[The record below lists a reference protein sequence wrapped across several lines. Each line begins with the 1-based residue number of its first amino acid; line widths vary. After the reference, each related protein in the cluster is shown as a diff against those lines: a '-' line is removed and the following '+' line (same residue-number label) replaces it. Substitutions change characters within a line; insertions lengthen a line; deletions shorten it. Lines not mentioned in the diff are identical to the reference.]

1 MPLAAESATGRRSR
15 AARPLDL
22 TRPET
27 VRAVARRVGLHTS
40 KRLGQHFLIDRTV
53 LETIVAELGP
63 APDST
68 VVEIGCGIGTLT
80 GELAE
85 AAGNVIAVD
94 VDLACVRATQITQRH
109 RTNVQVVRADARQI
123 DPAEFGISAPWLA
136 AGNLPYRLTGT
147 LLGHLF
153 ELSTPPSRGV
163 FLVQRE
169 VAARLSAGPGDWSVA
184 TLALRSIATVT
195 RVRDVP
201 PAAFDPAPAV
211 HSSIVRVEPTTGSL
225 GDERSQMLAL
235 ARAVFQQRRK
245 TLRHGVAHAMG
256 GDDKAALEAL
266 LRAHID
272 PGLRPGT
279 LGLDEWQQL
288 ARAVLA
294 VEATRR

>member
-1 MPLAAESATGRRSR
+1 MTLVADGAIRRGSR

-40 KRLGQHFLIDRTV
+40 RRLGQHFLIDRTV
-53 LETIVAELGP
+53 LETIVAELAP
-63 APDST
+63 AQDST
-68 VVEIGCGIGTLT
+68 VLEIGCGIGTLT
-80 GELAE
+80 GELAD
-85 AAGNVIAVD
+85 AAGKVIALD
-94 VDLACVRATQITQRH
+94 VDPACVRATQITQRH
-109 RTNVQVVRADARQI
+109 RTNVQVVRADARQL
-123 DPAEFGISAPWLA
+123 DPAEFGITAPWLA

-153 ELSTPPSRGV
+153 ELTTPPARGV

-201 PAAFDPAPAV
+201 PEAFDPAPAV
-211 HSSIVRVEPTTGSL
+211 HSSVIRLEPVSGSL
-225 GDERSQMLAL
+225 GEERRQMLAL
-235 ARAVFQQRRK
+235 ARVVFQQRRK

-256 GDDKAALEAL
+256 GDAAAAVEAL
-266 LRAHID
+266 LHARID

-294 VEATRR
+294 VEATRP

>member
-1 MPLAAESATGRRSR
+1 MKT
-15 AARPLDL
+15 LDL

-27 VRAVARRVGLHTS
+27 VRAVARRAGLHTS
-40 KRLGQHFLIDRTV
+40 RRLGQHFLIDREV
-53 LETIVAELGP
+53 LETIVAEL
-63 APDST
+63 APTADST
-68 VVEIGCGIGTLT
+68 VLEIGCGIGTLT

-85 AAGNVIAVD
+85 AAGNVIALD
-94 VDLACVRATQITQRH
+94 VDPACVRATQITQRH
-109 RTNVQVVRADARQI
+109 RTNVQVVRADARQVQ
-123 DPAEFGISAPWLA
+123 PAEFGVTAPWLA
-136 AGNLPYRLTGT
+136 AGNLPYRLTGK

-153 ELSTPPSRGV
+153 ELETPPARGV

-169 VAARLSAGPGDWSVA
+169 VAARLGAGPGDWSVA

-211 HSSIVRVEPTTGSL
+211 HSSIIRVQPLASSL
-225 GDERSQMLAL
+225 GEERRQMLAL

-256 GDDKAALEAL
+256 GNAEAAHEAL

-279 LGLDEWQQL
+279 LGIDEWQQL
-288 ARAVLA
+288 ARAVVA
-294 VEATRR
+294 MEATRR